1 MSLLLFLNEGFT
13 FQPYVWNKCHDLVM
27 MSMNLSNIT
36 ILNIKGG
43 DYRFIGGIAKS
54 ELINFLTQSIDLT
67 KKCRTV

>member
-1 MSLLLFLNEGFT
+1 MLFLNEGFT

-54 ELINFLTQSIDLT
+54 EVINFLTQSIDLT
-67 KKCRTV
+67 KKSRTV